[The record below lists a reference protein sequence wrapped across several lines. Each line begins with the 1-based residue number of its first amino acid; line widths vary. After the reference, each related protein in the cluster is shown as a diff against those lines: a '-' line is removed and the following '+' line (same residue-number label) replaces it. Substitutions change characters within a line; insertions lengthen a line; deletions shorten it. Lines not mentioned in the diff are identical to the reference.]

1 MKTTRKWTALALMG
15 LAAVLGLQAQQQGGG
30 SGEKPAPIV
39 RGAGGDIPDSQAFI
53 DYASP
58 RGDYSLKAPEG
69 WGRVGG
75 ESDITFADKFNGLK
89 VELRDFAGTLT
100 IDGATSSIVPEIV
113 KAGRA
118 VTVKSIASLGRKGG
132 QAIVVTYESNSDP
145 NPVTNRQIRLEDKAY
160 LFLEKG
166 KLAIVTVWAPW
177 GADNVDQWN
186 LISDSFRWH
195 R

>member
-1 MKTTRKWTALALMG
+1 MKTARNWTALALIG
-15 LAAVLGLQAQQQGGG
+15 LASVLGIQAQQQGG
-30 SGEKPAPIV
+30 SQGEKPAPIV

-53 DYASP
+53 DYTSP
-58 RGDYSLKAPEG
+58 LGDYSLKAPEG

-75 ESDITFADKFNGLK
+75 ENDIAFADKFNGLK
-89 VELRDFAGTLT
+89 VELRDFVGTLT
-100 IDGATSSIVPEIV
+100 IDGATSAIVPEIV

-118 VTVKSIASLGRKGG
+118 VSVKSVLALRRKGG

-160 LFLEKG
+160 LFLERG

-177 GADNVDQWN
+177 GADNADQWN